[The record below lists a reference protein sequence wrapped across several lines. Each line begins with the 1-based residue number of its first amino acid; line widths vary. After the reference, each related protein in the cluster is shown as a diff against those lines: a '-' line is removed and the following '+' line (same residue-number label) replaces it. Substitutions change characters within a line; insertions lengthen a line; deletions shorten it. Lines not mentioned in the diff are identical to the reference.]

1 MIYAFVLVY
10 QKKAMKNI
18 KTISLILALPLV
30 LISFAQCASNNPF
43 KLQKTTP
50 FAIKQ
55 AVSQNYLGGRQGNKG
70 EKITI
75 TISDSDIIL
84 DSLFYKN
91 RKLKLQRNA
100 EGDFTCKLSSS
111 KGKHHT
117 MHENPQEEYGNKAP
131 VMDDKIPFKLTE
143 NEAVVSYLKNDITYY
158 YKIGNLTK
166 GKVIIYP

>member
-1 MIYAFVLVY
+1 
-10 QKKAMKNI
+10 MKSI
-18 KTISLILALPLV
+18 KTISLILALPIV
-30 LISFAQCASNNPF
+30 LISFAQCASNKPF
-43 KLQKTTP
+43 KLQKTAP

-75 TISDSDIIL
+75 TISDSDIVL

-100 EGDFTCKLSSS
+100 EGNYTCKLSFST
-111 KGKHHT
+111 GKQHT

-131 VMDDKIPFKLTE
+131 VMDDKIPFTLTG
-143 NEAVVSYLKNDITYY
+143 NEAVVSYVKDDTTFY
-158 YKIGNLTK
+158 YKIDSLTK